1 MDGAC
6 LSDRVA
12 PVGKLWVLHRTDNGS
27 PAIRWE
33 GLAGTGLVAGLTN
46 RGIVDWLAADARYG
60 ARAVTLSMRLQ
71 SLHVGRW

>member
-1 MDGAC
+1 MGI
-6 LSDRVA
+6 
-12 PVGKLWVLHRTDNGS
+12 HHTDNGS

-60 ARAVTLSMRLQ
+60 APR
-71 SLHVGRW
+71 